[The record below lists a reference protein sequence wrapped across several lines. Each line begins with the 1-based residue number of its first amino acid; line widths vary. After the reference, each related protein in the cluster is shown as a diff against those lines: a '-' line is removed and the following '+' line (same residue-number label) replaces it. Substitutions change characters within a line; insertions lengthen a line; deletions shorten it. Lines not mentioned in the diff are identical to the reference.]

1 MNTNTK
7 RPIGVTIIAILVI
20 IGGISSIVGGLAA
33 IAFAGIVSMS
43 STETSSNTA
52 AIDIGSLSIIPLVL
66 GIILLIIGIIYLA
79 VSYGLLKGKGWAWI
93 VTIVVTIIGLIM
105 QIISAVITGLASSS
119 IETAIV
125 THIIGIII
133 SGIIIFYL
141 YRPNVRAYFGR

>member
-1 MNTNTK
+1 LNTNTK

-43 STETSSNTA
+43 STETGSNA